1 MASNYDEEA
10 FEVMRRSLGI
20 DSCCVDVGCH
30 VGIFVDQ
37 ILEIS
42 PAGTHFAF
50 EPIPS
55 LYESL
60 KKKYSKK
67 SNVQI
72 FNCALSDS
80 NGETTFKHVI
90 SNPGYSGIIERE
102 FDRPNEVVEEILVPM
117 ARMDSLIPS
126 SIRVGLI
133 KIDVEGA
140 ELQVLQGSKEI
151 LKRDRPIVIFEHG
164 LGAAN
169 CYGTTP
175 ADIFNILNN
184 QLGMDIYLMS
194 DWLDNRGGVKFSLE
208 SFENEFNSGRNYYF
222 MAV

>member
-80 NGETTFKHVI
+80 NGGNNFQTR
-90 SNPGYSGIIERE
+90 Y
-102 FDRPNEVVEEILVPM
+102 
-117 ARMDSLIPS
+117 
-126 SIRVGLI
+126 
-133 KIDVEGA
+133 
-140 ELQVLQGSKEI
+140 LQSWI
-151 LKRDRPIVIFEHG
+151 
-164 LGAAN
+164 
-169 CYGTTP
+169 
-175 ADIFNILNN
+175 
-184 QLGMDIYLMS
+184 
-194 DWLDNRGGVKFSLE
+194 
-208 SFENEFNSGRNYYF
+208 
-222 MAV
+222 

>member
-1 MASNYDEEA
+1 MVSNYDEEA
-10 FEVMRRSLGI
+10 FEVMRRSLDI

-55 LYESL
+55 LCENL

-67 SNVQI
+67 SNVKI

-80 NGETTFKHVI
+80 NGETTFKHVV
-90 SNPGYSGIIERE
+90 SNPGYSGIIERQ

-126 SIRVGLI
+126 SIRLSLI

-140 ELQVLQGSKEI
+140 ELQVLKGSREI

-184 QLGMDIYLMS
+184 ELGMGICLMS
-194 DWLDNRGGVKFSLE
+194 DWLVNKEVSRFSLE
-208 SFENEFNSGRNYYF
+208 AFEDEFNSGRNYYF